1 MCSVCF
7 QWTTWLQNND
17 ISAPTHCSGAAIRA
31 AESQQGRPHLTPRS
45 EGEERGRKSA
55 DSRRKEKRSDCLPGG
70 AGDWLATAGERKE
83 NTAAGKEER
92 GEEERI
98 EGKRTE
104 EKRTNQ

>member
-31 AESQQGRPHLTPRS
+31 ASSQQGRPHLTPRS

-55 DSRRKEKRSDCLPGG
+55 DSRRKDKEKRSDCLR
-70 AGDWLATAGERKE
+70 DWLATAGERKE
-83 NTAAGKEER
+83 NTAAGKKER
-92 GEEERI
+92 REEERI
-98 EGKRTE
+98 EEKRTE